1 MKCKNIKKIWHTI
14 LDTFTKDIK
23 KMAIIKI

>member
-1 MKCKNIKKIWHTI
+1 MQKYKKKKIWHTI
-14 LDTFTKDIK
+14 LNIFTKDIK